1 MTQTITEEE
10 PLTAL
15 QLPKDFHEPKNKG
28 IPKKLGMIIFGP
40 AKVGKTTFA
49 CEFPSS
55 LIIEAEPNG
64 ADFQRCK
71 KMDIFAKSEEIKT
84 SLKNE
89 SVHPCLKQIRKVY
102 KLLKKDNTFETVIID
117 SLDKVASWIED
128 EVCKE
133 VGIQTIMETKKG
145 ERHGAQWALYNEK
158 ILMFIE
164 TFLSL
169 EKRIIFLAHTKK
181 IESDGMGNILNPKT
195 INLYGKTTE
204 DVLAIVDNIGY
215 MFCQKYEGIV
225 KHYLSFEPG
234 INVIAGSRHPA
245 LSGKI
250 IELPKGKGYESF
262 ASLFKVKK

>member
-1 MTQTITEEE
+1 MQKEQTITDEK
-10 PLTAL
+10 PLTAIE
-15 QLPKDFHEPKNKG
+15 LPTEYHQPKIEG
-28 IPKKLGMIIFGP
+28 IPKKFGMIIFGP

-49 CEFPSS
+49 CEFPNS

-71 KMDIFAKSEEIKT
+71 KIDVTNFLQVREI
-84 SLKNE
+84 
-89 SVHPCLKQIRKVY
+89 Y
-102 KLLKKDNTFETVIID
+102 KLLKNDKTFETVIID
-117 SLDKVASWIED
+117 SLDKVAGWIED

-133 VGIQTIMETKKG
+133 VGINTIMDTKKG

-158 ILMFIE
+158 ILNFID

-181 IESDGMGNILNPKT
+181 LEADGMGNILNPKT

-204 DVLAIVDNIGY
+204 DVLALIDNVGY
-215 MFCQKYEGIV
+215 MFCQKIEGKV
-225 KHYLSFEPG
+225 NHYLSFEPG
-234 INVIAGSRHPA
+234 INVTAGGRHPA

-250 IELPKGKGYESF
+250 IELPKGEGYKSF
-262 ASLFKVKK
+262 ASLFEKPKKETKNV